1 MFEPNKTTL
10 LGESQIVKFWIN
22 GKVNVTSIAGMYS
35 NFTEAM
41 DLVRSSEE
49 GKVEAIAAYG
59 KPDNELLGQLFQMVS
74 IRNFAYE
81 INFDIFKKLSDIEYL
96 KSIRTKIGDEN
107 FCATIQFW
115 LEEVSVDYL
124 NKAYEKFKVNNLCLA
139 GGAVA
144 NVIMNY
150 KIWERTPFKNL
161 FIVPPM
167 GDEGQLLEQL

>member
-1 MFEPNKTTL
+1 MSEIFNKNKINDYINEVMSKYQFKIKKIEYQEHHTTHAYSAYYHSPFAYKEQSLVFTLDEHGDGYHSKLFLFEPNKTTL

-81 INFDIFKKLSDIEYL
+81 INFDIWI
-96 KSIRTKIGDEN
+96 
-107 FCATIQFW
+107 
-115 LEEVSVDYL
+115 
-124 NKAYEKFKVNNLCLA
+124 NLI
-139 GGAVA
+139 
-144 NVIMNY
+144 N
-150 KIWERTPFKNL
+150 
-161 FIVPPM
+161 
-167 GDEGQLLEQL
+167 